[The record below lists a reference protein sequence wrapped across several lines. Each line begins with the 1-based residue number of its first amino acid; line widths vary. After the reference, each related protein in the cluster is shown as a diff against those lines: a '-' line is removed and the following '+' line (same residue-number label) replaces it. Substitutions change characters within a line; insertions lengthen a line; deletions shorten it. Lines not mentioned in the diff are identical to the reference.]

1 MITLS
6 EAQRATGGQWLA
18 QPLPADMP
26 LQGGCFDTRAIDGKQ
41 VFFALQGE
49 QADGHDY
56 LPRLAGTAVRLAV
69 VSREVSIPGYDGAV
83 LRVHDVLAALAAL
96 AGFVVRKHAPK
107 VVALTGSYGKTTTK
121 EVVAHVLEGALRVL
135 KTPGSLNNEI
145 GVPIALLD
153 LDGSHDVAV
162 LEFSARKPGDI
173 DYLGRIAPPH
183 IAVLLAVGHAHIGV
197 FGSREA
203 IYRTKG
209 EIFQRLRSG
218 GLAIVNGDDP
228 RLAELAAGQRLVSF
242 GRDDG
247 TYYAEQVRFDAL
259 GRQHFTARCADG
271 HLDCHAGSPGPHGLF
286 PILVAWAVA
295 RELGLPDALVAGRCG
310 VHPAQKGR
318 AMPIPGPG
326 GAVLIDDT
334 YNASPETVV
343 NLIGTLA
350 AIEATE
356 RILVLGH
363 LSELEAGL
371 GDSVPHIAQAL
382 TAPLTDVWVHAP
394 HMPDFARQLAAAAGS
409 SVPVHVEP
417 DLARLIA
424 TLRARDRQGVVMG
437 FKGARSAHLE
447 RAVQGL
453 LGVAVT
459 CRLPSCG
466 LLMACSSCQQ
476 LTAP

>member
-1 MITLS
+1 MITPS
-6 EAQRATGGQWLA
+6 EAQQATGGQWLT
-18 QPLPADMP
+18 QPLAADMP

-41 VFFALQGE
+41 IFFALRGE

-56 LPRLAGTAVRLAV
+56 LPRLAGTAVRLAI
-69 VSREVSIPGYDGAV
+69 VSRDVSVPGFDGAV
-83 LRVHDVLAALAAL
+83 LRVDDVLAALAAL
-96 AGFVVRKHAPK
+96 ARFVVRKHAPK

-121 EVVAHVLEGALRVL
+121 EVVAHVLMGALRVL

-183 IAVLLAVGHAHIGV
+183 VAVLLAVGHAHIGV

-203 IYRTKG
+203 IYKTKG
-209 EIFQRLRSG
+209 EIFHHLHPD
-218 GLAIVNGDDP
+218 GLAIVNADDP
-228 RLAELAAGQRLVSF
+228 RLAELAAGRRLVSF
-242 GRDDG
+242 GREGGSYRAEHVAFDPDGRQTFTAVCDDG
-247 TYYAEQVRFDAL
+247 RM
-259 GRQHFTARCADG
+259 
-271 HLDCHAGSPGPHGLF
+271 DCHAGSPGPHGLF

-295 RELGLPDALVAGRCG
+295 RELDLPDALVAARCG

-318 AMPIPGPG
+318 AMPIAAPG
-326 GAVLIDDT
+326 GALLIDDT

-343 NLIGTLA
+343 NLIGTLV

-363 LSELEAGL
+363 LSELEEGL
-371 GDSVPHIAQAL
+371 GDSVAHIAGAI
-382 TAPLTDVWVHAP
+382 TPPLTEVWVHAP
-394 HMPDFARQLAAAAGS
+394 HMPDFGRQLAAAAGGA
-409 SVPVHVEP
+409 VPVHAEP
-417 DLARLIA
+417 DLARLIT
-424 TLRARDRQGVVMG
+424 TLQARDRKGVAMG

-453 LGVAVT
+453 LGVAVE
-459 CRLPSCG
+459 CRRPFCD
-466 LLMACSSCQQ
+466 LLMACSACQQ
-476 LTAP
+476 LTAS

>member
-6 EAQRATGGQWLA
+6 EAHQATGGQWLA

-41 VFFALQGE
+41 IFFALRGG

-69 VSREVSIPGYDGAV
+69 VSREVSIPGFDGAV
-83 LRVHDVLAALAAL
+83 LRVDDVLAALAAL
-96 AGFVVRKHAPK
+96 AAFVVRKHGPK

-121 EVVAHVLEGALRVL
+121 EVVAHVLLGALRVL

-183 IAVLLAVGHAHIGV
+183 IAALLAVGHAHIGV

-209 EIFQRLRSG
+209 EIFHHLHPE
-218 GLAIVNGDDP
+218 GLAIVNGEDA
-228 RLAELAAGQRLVSF
+228 RLAELAAGRRLVSF
-242 GRDDG
+242 GREGGTYRAERVAFDAQGRQRFTAVCDDG
-247 TYYAEQVRFDAL
+247 RM
-259 GRQHFTARCADG
+259 
-271 HLDCHAGSPGPHGLF
+271 DCHAGSPGPHGLY

-295 RELGLPDALVAGRCG
+295 RELGLPDALVAERCG
-310 VHPAQKGR
+310 VHPGLKGR
-318 AMPIPGPG
+318 AMPLAAPG
-326 GAVLIDDT
+326 GALLIDDT

-350 AIEATE
+350 AIEAGG

-371 GDSVPHIAQAL
+371 ADSVAHIAGAI
-382 TAPLTDVWVHAP
+382 TPPLSEVWVHAP
-394 HMPDFARQLAAAAGS
+394 HMPDFGRQLAAAAGDA
-409 SVPVHVEP
+409 VPVHDEP
-417 DLARLIA
+417 HLGRLIA
-424 TLRARDRQGVVMG
+424 ALHARDRAGVVMG

-453 LGVAVT
+453 LGVEVT
-459 CRLPSCG
+459 CRRPFCE
-466 LLMACSSCQQ
+466 LLMACSACRR
-476 LTAP
+476 LTAS